1 MVMTSDMYHLMFERI
16 KPEECMILKSDKIK
30 KNKKNKNNRKA

>member
-16 KPEECMILKSDKIK
+16 KPEECMIIKPDNGKKRKGK
-30 KNKKNKNNRKA
+30 KNVK